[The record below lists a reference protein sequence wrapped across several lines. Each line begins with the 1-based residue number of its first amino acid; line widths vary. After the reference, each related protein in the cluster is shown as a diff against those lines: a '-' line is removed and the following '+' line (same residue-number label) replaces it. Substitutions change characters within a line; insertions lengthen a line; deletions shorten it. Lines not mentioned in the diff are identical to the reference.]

1 MYSPLQHCPHG
12 NMTPAIWKKRVGN
25 PINVLSDGRK
35 IFYRSFLIDL
45 FTNIFANYKHAHI
58 MILFIGFLKYV
69 TSAQIRKLEHLIHVT
84 DFSTA
89 F

>member
-1 MYSPLQHCPHG
+1 MEETSRQPNQRVVTRKKDVLQ
-12 NMTPAIWKKRVGN
+12 
-25 PINVLSDGRK
+25 
-35 IFYRSFLIDL
+35 SFLIDL

-58 MILFIGFLKYV
+58 IILFIGFLKYV